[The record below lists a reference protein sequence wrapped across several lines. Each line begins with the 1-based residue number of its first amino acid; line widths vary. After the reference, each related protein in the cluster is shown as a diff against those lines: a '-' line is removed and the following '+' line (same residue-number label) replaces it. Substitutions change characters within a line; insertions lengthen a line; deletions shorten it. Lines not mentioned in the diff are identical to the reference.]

1 METVL
6 FISNLSKRYGHIH
19 AVKELSLTVEKG
31 SVFGV
36 LGPNGSGK
44 TTTLGIILGA
54 IHLDGGSYSWFGESS
69 AKDHMKRIGAI
80 LEYPNFYPY
89 LSAMNNLKI
98 VADIKVVPYYKI
110 DDVLKLV
117 NLFSRKDDLYKT
129 YSLGMKQRLAIA
141 SALLSDP
148 EVLVLDEPTNGMDP
162 QGIVEIREL
171 ILKFASKGITIII
184 ASHML
189 DEIEKICTHIA
200 VLKSGKSL
208 FIGKVEAI
216 LSENTLV
223 ELAASDIQQLQKILS
238 ESDGIKSIIE
248 EDNKLLV
255 SYANKIDPAELNNY
269 LFTKGIVLTHLVVKK
284 KSLEKQF
291 MEVIAS
297 GK

>member
-6 FISNLSKRYGHIH
+6 SISNLSKRYGHIH
-19 AVKELSLTVEKG
+19 AVKELSLSVEKG
-31 SVFGV
+31 SIFGV

-54 IHLDGGSYSWFGESS
+54 IHPDSGSYSWFGESS
-69 AKDHMKRIGAI
+69 AKNHMKRIGAI

-89 LSAMNNLKI
+89 LSAMDNLKI
-98 VADIKVVPYYKI
+98 VADIKDVPYYKI
-110 DDVLKLV
+110 DDILKSV
-117 NLFSRKDDLYKT
+117 NLFSRKDDLYKS

-141 SALLSDP
+141 SALLNDP

-208 FIGKVEAI
+208 FIGKVEEI
-216 LSENTLV
+216 LSEDTLV
-223 ELAASDIQQLQKILS
+223 ELAASNIQQLQKILS

-255 SYANKIDPAELNNY
+255 SYANKINPAELNNY
-269 LFTKGIVLTHLVVKK
+269 LFTKGIVLTHLVIKK
-284 KSLEKQF
+284 TSLEKQF
-291 MEVIAS
+291 MQVIAS
-297 GK
+297 EK

>member
-31 SVFGV
+31 SIFGI

-54 IHLDGGSYSWFGESS
+54 IHPDGGSYSWFGESS

-98 VADIKVVPYYKI
+98 VADIKDVPYYKI

-129 YSLGMKQRLAIA
+129 YS
-141 SALLSDP
+141 
-148 EVLVLDEPTNGMDP
+148 
-162 QGIVEIREL
+162 
-171 ILKFASKGITIII
+171 F
-184 ASHML
+184 
-189 DEIEKICTHIA
+189 
-200 VLKSGKSL
+200 
-208 FIGKVEAI
+208 
-216 LSENTLV
+216 
-223 ELAASDIQQLQKILS
+223 
-238 ESDGIKSIIE
+238 
-248 EDNKLLV
+248 
-255 SYANKIDPAELNNY
+255 
-269 LFTKGIVLTHLVVKK
+269 
-284 KSLEKQF
+284 
-291 MEVIAS
+291 
-297 GK
+297 